1 MTSKEVKFP
10 KSIKKA
16 WIKALRSGKYK
27 QGKSRLF
34 HNSTKKYC
42 CLGVLARVCDIR
54 TDSRLLIDNS
64 DITTIDLKR
73 YRLSEEKL
81 KKFKAV
87 HNYFK
92 LNRPIQSRLMVMN
105 DDENHNFNEI
115 ANYID
120 KRL

>member
-1 MTSKEVKFP
+1 MVLKEVKFP
-10 KSIKKA
+10 KNIKKA

-27 QGKSRLF
+27 QGQGTLF
-34 HNSTKKYC
+34 LQSSKNYC
-42 CLGVLARVCDIR
+42 CLGVLVRVCGIR

-64 DITTIDLKR
+64 DITNINLKN
-73 YRLSEEKL
+73 YRLSKEKL

-92 LNRPIQSRLMVMN
+92 SNHNVESQLIIMN
-105 DDENHNFNEI
+105 DDKGCNFNEI